1 MYIIAPSPNHFGD
14 LESHYTSMIHVNF
27 YKMIHNTV
35 LWYLMTIEEGWLP
48 PKERKPTNLYW
59 FSYYTP
65 HEDSCQL
72 VVTSNN
78 HIKLIMCLNTPI
90 GVNLGTYVLY

>member
-35 LWYLMTIEEGWLP
+35 LWYLMTVEEGWLP
-48 PKERKPTNLYW
+48 PKERKTNK
-59 FSYYTP
+59 FI
-65 HEDSCQL
+65 L
-72 VVTSNN
+72 VF
-78 HIKLIMCLNTPI
+78 LLNTS
-90 GVNLGTYVLY
+90 